1 MPQNH
6 WLLLATSVAVAFS
19 TVAPAAKAQF
29 AQGVVSYS
37 AGSTA
42 SAGFTDPSSAL
53 GSPARFTGGTFPSVV
68 SPFSPPYQPGQ
79 IISIGE
85 GGQLTLQLSNF
96 AVAQSGGLP
105 ELGVFANAG
114 LGDVSYPNGLAGP
127 PASDFG
133 IFSATI
139 EVSQNGSTWVSLGN
153 TTFDIPMNG
162 YTDLNDPYAA
172 TAGSGL
178 SDFQQPFA
186 GSRSSFTGLRYSHA
200 SDFDILDL
208 LAGSGG
214 GKWLDISG
222 TGLSQVGFVRF
233 SVADDGNASTSLR
246 FQLDAVSVSHTAFG
260 ATVPEPASIAIFMVA
275 LIPMF
280 AATRC
285 RLS

>member
-1 MPQNH
+1 MTKIH
-6 WLLLATSVAVAFS
+6 WFAVAASTAVAFS
-19 TVAPAAKAQF
+19 IIAPTANAQY
-29 AQGVVSYS
+29 AQGVLSYS

-42 SAGFTDPSSAL
+42 SAGFTNPASAL
-53 GSPARFTGGTFPSVV
+53 DSPARFTGGMFPVVV
-68 SPFSPPYQPGQ
+68 SPFSPPYQPSQ
-79 IISIGE
+79 IVSVGE
-85 GGQLTLQLSNF
+85 GGQLTLQLSNY

-114 LGDVSYPNGLAGP
+114 LGDASYPNGLAGP

-133 IFSATI
+133 IFSATV

-153 TTFDIPMNG
+153 TTFDIPTNG
-162 YTDLNDPYAA
+162 YTDLSDPYSA

-186 GSRSSFTGLRYSHA
+186 GIRSSFTGLQYSHA
-200 SDFDILDL
+200 SDFDIRDL

-222 TGLSQVGFVRF
+222 TGLPQVGFVRF

-260 ATVPEPASIAIFMVA
+260 ATVPEPGAV
-275 LIPMF
+275 LLVV
-280 AATRC
+280 TGL
-285 RLS
+285 LSLWPSRRHR

>member
-1 MPQNH
+1 MTKIL
-6 WLLLATSVAVAFS
+6 WFAVAAS
-19 TVAPAAKAQF
+19 TAVVFAIFAPKAHAQY

-42 SAGFTDPSSAL
+42 STGFTTPSSAL
-53 GSPARFTGGTFPSVV
+53 DSPARSTSGMFPSVV

-79 IISIGE
+79 IVSIGE
-85 GGQLTLQLSNF
+85 GGQLTLQLSNY

-133 IFSATI
+133 ISSATV
-139 EVSQNGSTWVSLGN
+139 EVSQDGGTWFSLGN
-153 TTFDIPMNG
+153 MTFDIPTNG
-162 YTDLNDPYAA
+162 FTDLSDPYAA

-186 GSRSSFTGLRYSHA
+186 GSRSSFTGLQYSHA
-200 SDFDILDL
+200 TDFDILDL
-208 LAGSGG
+208 LGGSGG

-222 TGLSQVGFVRF
+222 SGLSQVGFVRF
-233 SVADDGNASTSLR
+233 SVADDGNANTSLR
-246 FQLDAVSVSHTAFG
+246 FQLDAVSVSHAAFG
-260 ATVPEPASIAIFMVA
+260 ATVPEPGAVLLIVTA
-275 LIPMF
+275 LLSLWT
-280 AATRC
+280 TR
-285 RLS
+285 RHW